1 MEGSMAEQD
10 KQQALM
16 RRALDEL
23 RELRG
28 KLAQYQQAEHEPI
41 AVIALGC
48 RFPGGCDSPE
58 ALWRFLSEGKNAR
71 TEVPA
76 ERWPL
81 AEYYDAEPQTPGKV
95 SSRYGAFLSDID
107 RFDADFFGIAAR
119 EAEQMDPQQR
129 LLLETSWQTFE
140 RTGIHPK
147 TLRNSRSGVFIGC
160 MTQEYS
166 ELIKD
171 EAAIDVHT
179 GTGNA
184 PSLLAGRLA
193 YYYGLQGPA
202 MVIDTACS
210 SSLLA
215 VHLAVKSLRSRE
227 IDMALAG
234 GVNLQ
239 LSVRAGITESQAMM
253 LAGDGLCKTFDDKA
267 DGIGRGDG
275 VGLVVLKRLSDAL
288 QAGDPICAI
297 VKGSAANH
305 DGRSSGLTVPSE
317 RAQESVLKSA
327 LADAMLT
334 PAEVGYVEAHGT
346 GTALGDPIEVGALSS
361 VLGQR
366 SGDNPLYIGSLKTN
380 FGHTEGAAGIAG
392 FIKAVLM
399 LQHKMLP
406 PHLNFTT
413 PSSHIP
419 WQSIPVKVVK
429 ELMPW
434 PAAAGQSRV
443 AGVSAFGLSGTNVH
457 ILLSEPPEQKAEN
470 QAAAADLALPL
481 KLSANSAASLKALA
495 GSYQTWLQQHD
506 AGLSSVCYQAAAG
519 RTDFSERAVIVGAN
533 KKQFE
538 QALSVLSQ
546 RPALSLSKGP
556 VLSLSKEQAY
566 EGLYVSG
573 KPSQKPKL
581 AMIFTGQGSQYPG
594 MTQDLYRR
602 WPAFKQA
609 IDQCAGY
616 LSESLDIPL
625 LSLLFDSSEQQ
636 LQQTCYAQPAIFAVD
651 YALYRLWQSW
661 GIEPDAVMG
670 HSLGEYVAAC
680 VAGVFSLEQAVQ
692 LVAARARIMQQAPGQ
707 GAMLAVTAG
716 QQQLTGLLADH
727 LSGLDI
733 AAVNSARHFVLSG
746 QTALIEQAKQQLE
759 RHGINYTQL
768 QVSHAFHSR
777 LMDPI
782 LPALQQELANVSFNK
797 PYIALISNLTG
808 EAVGEQMSTPEYWL
822 QHCRQS
828 VLFADGV
835 KSLQQLG
842 CTAFLECGAKPVLSP
857 MLSANAVDSEQIYA
871 SIRPNQ
877 ADSILHCAARL
888 YVAGF
893 NLEWPEILAK
903 PVQGPRPVLPVYPFS
918 GKRYWLPEHAVKSY
932 RMDTSQQ
939 LHPLVHQRLAL
950 ADTAT
955 VYLES
960 RLTPQMPAYLAEHRV
975 FGLYLLP
982 LAALLEILLAAV
994 RQLGKASKLSLK
1006 NIGIEQPLILPP
1018 DQQTHL
1024 QIQARENAQQYQLS
1038 IFSRVGDQPWQRH
1051 LTAETDFPEQP
1062 ALLEPV
1068 ADEYRQSL
1076 APDSLYQRF
1085 QQKDIVYGDTFK
1097 VLDQIDFKHQ
1107 SALTRFKAMSIEPN
1121 YIVHPAILDGCMQTA
1136 GVALGETEGDS
1147 TWLPVS
1153 VDRVDFY
1160 QAVRQDLE
1168 CHAEVSATMA
1178 NASKVDLALTGSG
1191 TVSLAIKGLAFQ
1203 PVSGQVLAA
1212 AANQK
1217 LDSWLYCQSWQV
1229 LSRIDPA
1236 GLQDDEHIYCIGT
1249 ETAKRLMAKLQ
1260 HKHALLTLVSPE
1272 NLHDAHYWQSLKPG
1286 LKPAHL
1292 VYCAEDFCGTEES
1305 SACLG
1310 FLALIQALETQAI
1323 PAKVTLLTG
1332 KAAAIDNALVCPKQ
1346 SAVIGLLKS
1355 AALEFPQRHWQ
1366 TLDVADIDAA
1376 DQDVLVTAL
1385 SGLDNEQQLAVQGEQ
1400 CFAARLTPYAQTQRE
1415 QTVQIAGNK
1424 TYLVTGG
1431 SGALGFSV
1439 VELLS
1444 KKGADCVVIAGR
1456 AGLSSVGEDKLQQ
1469 LTAQGTQIVG
1479 VAADL
1484 SQQDGIDALLD
1495 RLQSLPPLAGV
1506 VHAAG
1511 VLNDASLLNMN
1522 PAGFN
1527 QPWQAKVKALQLL
1540 DKALSAETLDFF
1552 VVFSSLAALTGAP
1565 GQGNYAAANA
1575 YADALMLNRKHKG
1588 QAAQSI
1594 NWGGWSGAGMLAE
1607 SEAAMAEKG
1616 FDLIRPEQGLAI
1628 FERLLSQPLPQV
1640 AVMPVRWPE
1649 FFAALPFKAP
1659 NFYQS
1664 MSSEQAN
1671 KDSRQA
1677 GALIRQ
1683 LSEADCSQRPG
1694 ILEQAVRQLLAQVLR
1709 NPESAH
1715 LAIRQR
1721 LFDIGFDSLLA
1732 MEFTRKLSQSL
1743 DFQLPSTLLFDYPT
1757 IEALLNYLTQQL
1769 PDEFKQETESLT
1781 DNLDDYSEQE
1791 LSALLEQR
1799 LASMD

>member
-48 RFPGGCDSPE
+48 RFPGDCDSPE

-71 TEVPA
+71 SEVPA

-147 TLRNSRSGVFIGC
+147 ALRNSRSGVFIGC

-171 EAAIDVHT
+171 ERAIDVHT

-215 VHLAVKSLRSRE
+215 VHLAVKSLRSKE

-288 QAGDPICAI
+288 QAGDSICAI
-297 VKGSAANH
+297 IKGSAVNH

-317 RAQESVLKSA
+317 RAQESVLKAA

-457 ILLSEPPEQKAEN
+457 VLLSEPPEPKAED
-470 QAAAADLALPL
+470 QAAATDLALPL
-481 KLSANSAASLKALA
+481 KLSANSAASLRALA
-495 GSYQTWLQQHD
+495 GSYRAWLQQHD
-506 AGLSSVCYQAAAG
+506 ADLQAVCYQAAAG
-519 RTDFSERAVIVGAN
+519 RADFSERAVIVG
-533 KKQFE
+533 KQFDE
-538 QALSVLSQ
+538 ALS
-546 RPALSLSKGP
+546 ALSKGQP
-556 VLSLSKEQAY
+556 Y
-566 EGLYVSG
+566 EGLYVSA

-594 MTQDLYRR
+594 MAQDLYRR

-616 LSESLDIPL
+616 LGESLDIPL

-661 GIEPDAVMG
+661 GVEPDAVMG

-707 GAMLAVTAG
+707 GAMLAVTAE
-716 QQQLTGLLADH
+716 QKQLTGLLADN

-733 AAVNSARHFVLSG
+733 AAVNSARHCVLSG
-746 QTALIEQAKQQLE
+746 SAALIEQAKQLLE
-759 RHGINYTQL
+759 RHGVNHTQL

-777 LMDPI
+777 LMDPV
-782 LPALQQELANVSFNK
+782 LPALRQALAEVSFNK

-808 EAVGEQMSTPEYWL
+808 QAACEQMSTPEYWL

-835 KSLQQLG
+835 KSLQQMG
-842 CTAFLECGAKPVLSP
+842 CTAFLECGAKPVLAP
-857 MLSANAVDSEQIYA
+857 MLSANAVDAEQIYA

-877 ADSILHCAARL
+877 DDSILHCAAQL

-903 PVQGPRPVLPVYPFS
+903 PVQGSRPVLPVYPFS
-918 GKRYWLPEHAVKSY
+918 GKRYWLPEHAVKSC
-932 RMDTSQQ
+932 RVDTSQQ
-939 LHPLVHQRLAL
+939 LHPLVHRRLAL
-950 ADTAT
+950 ADSAT
-955 VYLES
+955 VYFES

-975 FGLYLLP
+975 FGLYLMP
-982 LAALLEILLAAV
+982 LAALLEMLLAAA
-994 RQLGKASKLSLK
+994 RQLSKASTLSLK

-1024 QIQARENAQQYQLS
+1024 QIQARENGQQYQLS
-1038 IFSRVGDQPWQRH
+1038 IFSRVGDQPWLRH
-1051 LTAETDFPEQP
+1051 LTAETDFPGQP
-1062 ALLEPV
+1062 ILLEPV
-1068 ADEYRQSL
+1068 AEDYRQSL
-1076 APDSLYQRF
+1076 EPDNLYQRF

-1097 VLDQIDFKHQ
+1097 VLNQIDFKHQ
-1107 SALTRFKAMSIEPN
+1107 SALTRFKAMSIEPD
-1121 YIVHPAILDGCMQTA
+1121 YIVHSAILDGCMQTA

-1153 VDRVDFY
+1153 VDRIDFY
-1160 QAVRQDLE
+1160 QAVRQDLK

-1178 NASKVDLALTGSG
+1178 NVSKVNLALTGSG
-1191 TVSLAIKGLAFQ
+1191 TVSLEIKGVAFQ

-1229 LSRIDPA
+1229 LDRIDPA
-1236 GLQDDEHIYCIGT
+1236 GVQHDEHIYCIGN

-1260 HKHALLTLVSPE
+1260 RKHALLTLVSPDS
-1272 NLHDAHYWQSLKPG
+1272 LHDAYYWQSLNPG
-1286 LKPAHL
+1286 LNPTHL
-1292 VYCAEDFCGTEES
+1292 VYCAEDFDGAEES
-1305 SACLG
+1305 GVCLG

-1332 KAAAIDNALVCPKQ
+1332 KTAAIDNALVCPKQ
-1346 SAVIGLLKS
+1346 SAVIGLLKT
-1355 AALEFPQRHWQ
+1355 AVLEFPQRHWQ
-1366 TLDVADIDAA
+1366 ALDVADIDAA
-1376 DQDVLVTAL
+1376 DENLLATAL

-1415 QTVQIAGNK
+1415 QAVQIAGNK

-1431 SGALGFSV
+1431 SGALGFAV

-1444 KKGADCVVIAGR
+1444 KKGADCIVIAGR
-1456 AGLSSVGEDKLQQ
+1456 AGLSAISEEKLQQ
-1469 LTAQGTQIVG
+1469 LTAQGTRIIG

-1511 VLNDASLLNMN
+1511 VLNDASLLNMS
-1522 PAGFN
+1522 PAGFK

-1540 DKALSAETLDFF
+1540 DKALSADTLDFF

-1575 YADALMLNRKHKG
+1575 YADALMLNRKNK
-1588 QAAQSI
+1588 AQTALSI
-1594 NWGGWSGAGMLAE
+1594 NWGGWSGAGMLAGT
-1607 SEAAMAEKG
+1607 EAAMAEKG

-1677 GALIRQ
+1677 GDLIRQ
-1683 LSEADCSQRPG
+1683 LREADCSQRPG
-1694 ILEQAVRQLLAQVLR
+1694 ILEQAVRQLIAQVLR

-1732 MEFTRKLSQSL
+1732 MEFTRKLSQAL
-1743 DFQLPSTLLFDYPT
+1743 DFQLPSTVLFDYPT

-1769 PDEFKQETESLT
+1769 PAEFNQQTESLT